1 MEEVNAVMK
10 TAERVVI
17 ESDKLCP
24 NCGRKMLVRTSRT
37 GNQFLGCSGY
47 PECKTTISINYLNEL
62 ESEAEENKP
71 QVVEEK
77 CRKM

>member
-1 MEEVNAVMK
+1 
-10 TAERVVI
+10 
-17 ESDKLCP
+17 
-24 NCGRKMLVRTSRT
+24 MLVRTSRT

-77 CRKM
+77 CEKCNGDMLIENRTLWKVS